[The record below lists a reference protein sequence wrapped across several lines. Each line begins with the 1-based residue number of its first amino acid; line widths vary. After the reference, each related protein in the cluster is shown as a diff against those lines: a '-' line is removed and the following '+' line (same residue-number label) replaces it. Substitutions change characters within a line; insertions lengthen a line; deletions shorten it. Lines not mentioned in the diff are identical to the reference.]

1 MALFTRKKESA
12 VQSFLVSL
20 LNENCRALRERL
32 EGPRLEG
39 RVNLT
44 LVLSVVPVEQ
54 GKPLLD
60 RAFYATTKEFSTT
73 GVALVV
79 DQPYGLDEALL
90 GFRRRGSTVWLR
102 AKARHLHPLGG
113 GFFQLG
119 LRLTER
125 LESCDCPELAKMSL
139 ST

>member
-1 MALFTRKKESA
+1 MPLFARKKDTA

-20 LNENCRALRERL
+20 LNENCPALRERL
-32 EGPRLEG
+32 DGPRLEG

-44 LVLSVVPVEQ
+44 LALMVVPIEH
-54 GKPLLD
+54 GKPLPR
-60 RAFYATTKEFSTT
+60 RAFCATSKEFSTT

-79 DQPYGLDEALL
+79 DRPYGIEEAML
-90 GFRRRGSTVWLR
+90 GFRRRGAMTWLR
-102 AKARHLHPLGG
+102 AKARHLHPMGG

-125 LESCDCPELAKMSL
+125 LETGDCPELTNLML
-139 ST
+139 

>member
-1 MALFTRKKESA
+1 MPLFARKKDTA

-20 LNENCRALRERL
+20 LNENCPALREQL
-32 EGPRLEG
+32 DGPRLEG

-44 LVLSVVPVEQ
+44 LVLIVVPVEQ
-54 GKPLLD
+54 GKPHP
-60 RAFYATTKEFSTT
+60 RKAFCATTKEFSSN

-79 DQPYGLDEALL
+79 DRPYGIEEAML
-90 GFRRRGSTVWLR
+90 GFRRRGSMTWLR
-102 AKARHLHPLGG
+102 AKARHLNPMGG

-125 LESCDCPELAKMSL
+125 LETGDCPELTKL
-139 ST
+139 SI

>member
-1 MALFTRKKESA
+1 MSLFTRKKVSA

-20 LNENCRALRERL
+20 LNENCSALRERL
-32 EGPRLEG
+32 DGPRVEG

-44 LVLSVVPVEQ
+44 LVLTVVPMER
-54 GKPLLD
+54 GKPLL
-60 RAFYATTKEFSTT
+60 RKAFCATTKEFSTS

-79 DQPYGLDEALL
+79 DRPYGIDEALL
-90 GFRRRGSTVWLR
+90 GFRRNGSTIWLR
-102 AKARHLHPLGG
+102 GNARHLCPMGG

-125 LESCDCPELAKMSL
+125 LEAGECPELANL
-139 ST
+139 TL

>member
-1 MALFTRKKESA
+1 MPLFTRKKESG

-20 LNENCRALRERL
+20 LNENCRALRDQI

-44 LVLSVVPVEQ
+44 LVLTIVPIEH
-54 GKPLLD
+54 GKPLPK
-60 RAFYATTKEFSTT
+60 RAFCATTKEFSTT

-79 DQPYGLDEALL
+79 DRPHGIDEALL
-90 GFRRRGSTVWLR
+90 GFRRRGTMVWLR

-119 LRLTER
+119 MRLTER
-125 LESCDCPELAKMSL
+125 LEASDCRELANL
-139 ST
+139 AL